1 MLLNMLGLSSPADCV
16 KQLSFQGFN
25 SRQNIGYG
33 FNFDVIAPVT
43 QVRTFGGEVGRDGS
57 PGYV

>member
-1 MLLNMLGLSSPADCV
+1 MLGLSSPADCV

-33 FNFDVIAPVT
+33 FNYDVVAPVT
-43 QVRTFGGEVGRDGS
+43 QVRTFGGEVGRNGS